1 VYEIQIGALRLQPDT
16 VTVLQREETAE
27 ATTYPIESGASRADH
42 TVVRPLRLVLTAVF
56 STLPLDAAVQIPE
69 PGDARPET
77 ARALLTEALQSRQT
91 VTLYTPREVIGD
103 LVLEGVSAQYDRET
117 GSALPLRLSLL
128 QVRSVSSQTVE
139 IPPARR
145 AASVRPSSTVRDAGT
160 FAQLD
165 PSLSALARASV
176 TGSVGTYVGLTGS
189 PGAAVALARLLGTGG

>member
-1 VYEIQIGALRLQPDT
+1 MYEIEIGALRLQPDT

-56 STLPLDAAVQIPE
+56 STLPLDSAVQIPE

-103 LVLEGVSAQYDRET
+103 LVLEGVSSQYDRET

-145 AASVRPSSTVRDAGT
+145 SAGLRPSSTVRDEGT
-160 FAQLD
+160 FAQVD
-165 PSLSALARASV
+165 PAIGTLAKASLTAA
-176 TGSVGTYVGLTGS
+176 VGTYFGLTGS
-189 PGAAVALARLLGTGG
+189 PGASVALARLLGTGA